1 MSELRESGSIEQ
13 DADIILLLYRESYF
27 DEDKGESVV
36 ADENKAQ
43 VIIAKNRH
51 GGTTDVDLTGTVSIL
66 CLRPRSITE
75 MNRDVLSATKK
86 YNMLSYGD
94 KIVVGLSGGAD
105 SVCLTHALVSLRDSL
120 SLEVEAVH
128 VNHGIRGEEAL
139 RDENLFRFLQKPGNK
154 IDRIPL

>member
-1 MSELRESGSIEQ
+1 
-13 DADIILLLYRESYF
+13 
-27 DEDKGESVV
+27 
-36 ADENKAQ
+36 
-43 VIIAKNRH
+43 
-51 GGTTDVDLTGTVSIL
+51 
-66 CLRPRSITE
+66 
-75 MNRDVLSATKK
+75 
-86 YNMLSYGD
+86 MLSYGD

-139 RDENLFRFLQKPGNK
+139 RDENFVPILQKPGNK

>member
-1 MSELRESGSIEQ
+1 
-13 DADIILLLYRESYF
+13 
-27 DEDKGESVV
+27 
-36 ADENKAQ
+36 
-43 VIIAKNRH
+43 
-51 GGTTDVDLTGTVSIL
+51 
-66 CLRPRSITE
+66 

-139 RDENLFRFLQKPGNK
+139 RDEKFCSDFCKSLGIKLTVFRF
-154 IDRIPL
+154 DIPLECKRSAAGEKGMSALKIRQAKTQKSQQHITLTTVPKPCF

>member
-1 MSELRESGSIEQ
+1 
-13 DADIILLLYRESYF
+13 
-27 DEDKGESVV
+27 
-36 ADENKAQ
+36 
-43 VIIAKNRH
+43 
-51 GGTTDVDLTGTVSIL
+51 
-66 CLRPRSITE
+66 

-86 YNMLSYGD
+86 YDMLSYGD

-139 RDENLFRFLQKPGNK
+139 RDEKFCSDFCKSLGIKLTVFRFDIQLECKKTGESEVECGSRKRKNRNVTQS
-154 IDRIPL
+154 